1 MSALQSDDTAH
12 TPSWQR
18 GGEVARG
25 DGPFYWRK
33 KQKQVAVWV
42 FPGGPGASEKGMDA
56 SGSVEPLGMEW
67 AGCMHE
73 AERRPVNLA
82 RQLPADGRAAFEIG
96 GAHGCLAA

>member
-1 MSALQSDDTAH
+1 
-12 TPSWQR
+12 
-18 GGEVARG
+18 
-25 DGPFYWRK
+25 
-33 KQKQVAVWV
+33 
-42 FPGGPGASEKGMDA
+42 MDA

-96 GAHGCLAA
+96 GHMDAWQPDLQRFLAFKVSVERISSRPGLPRGW